1 MQPAFRA
8 SSGQTVL
15 ITGAR
20 APVALHHARLFHEA
34 GCRVVLADMPA
45 RPLSSSSRACAVYQR
60 LPSPRFHPEDFAIAV
75 EALVEREKPTLIVPT
90 CEEVFYLAALRD
102 KRGLGA
108 ELFAPGLDLLQT
120 AHNKHDFI
128 RQCEG
133 FGIAVPETR
142 LLRSPE
148 ELTDLGKDAGN
159 LVFKPVWS
167 RFAGQVLV
175 APTPAK
181 LKHVVPSTAM
191 PWVAQERLQGEELSA
206 YAVARG
212 GKVLALSLYRSL
224 YRAGAGAGICFEPVT
239 DASAREFVETFVSKT
254 GWTGQVSF
262 DLMRLD
268 DGSVRPLECNP
279 RATSGLHFFKDA
291 DRFVRALSQGG
302 AEVLPDVTRIQAVRL
317 AMWVYGLP
325 VALRS
330 WDIRRFRK
338 VLGATGEILGTGDD
352 PAPGRA
358 QIPAFLEIAAI
369 ALRHRISLQSATTRD
384 IEWNGPD
391 QSSI

>member
-1 MQPAFRA
+1 MLPGCHA

-20 APVALHHARLFHEA
+20 APVALHHARLFHAA
-34 GCRVVLADMPA
+34 GWRVVLADMPA
-45 RPLSSSSRACAVYQR
+45 RPVSRASRACALYQR
-60 LPSPRFHPEDFAIAV
+60 LPSPRFHPEDFTDAL
-75 EALVEREKPTLIVPT
+75 EALIEREKPSLIVPT
-90 CEEVFYLAALRD
+90 CEEVFYLAAIRER
-102 KRGLGA
+102 RGLGA

-120 AHNKHDFI
+120 SHNKHDFI
-128 RQCEG
+128 KLCERL
-133 FGIAVPETR
+133 GIAVPETR
-142 LLRSPE
+142 LLTSRE
-148 ELTDLGKDAGN
+148 DVTDLGKQAES

-175 APTPAK
+175 SPASRK
-181 LKHVVPSTAM
+181 LTQVVPSAAM
-191 PWVAQERLQGEELSA
+191 PWVAQERLEGDEISA
-206 YAVARG
+206 YVLARD
-212 GKVLALSLYRSL
+212 GKVLAVSMYRSL

-239 DASAREFVETFVSKT
+239 DPAARAFTETFVGNT

-262 DLMRLD
+262 DLMRLE

-291 DRFVRALSQGG
+291 ARFVRTLLQGG
-302 AEVLPDVTRIQAVRL
+302 DEVLPDVTDIQAVRL

-325 VALRS
+325 SALRS
-330 WDIRRFRK
+330 RDFAHFRE
-338 VLGATGEILGTGDD
+338 VLGAAEEILRTEDD

-358 QIPAFLEIAAI
+358 QIPALLEIAAI
-369 ALRHRISLQSATTRD
+369 AMRNRISLQSATTRD

-391 QSSI
+391 QSSM

>member
-1 MQPAFRA
+1 MQPGSRA
-8 SSGQTVL
+8 SAAQTVL

-20 APVALHHARLFHEA
+20 APVALHHARLFHAA
-34 GCRVVLADMPA
+34 GWRVVLADMPA
-45 RPLSSSSRACAVYQR
+45 RPLSGASRACALYQR
-60 LPSPRFHPEDFAIAV
+60 LPSPRFHPEDFTDAV
-75 EALVEREKPTLIVPT
+75 EAVVEREKPSLIVPT
-90 CEEVFYLAALRD
+90 CEEVFYLAALRER
-102 KRGLGA
+102 RGLGA
-108 ELFAPGLDLLQT
+108 ELFAPGLDLLKT
-120 AHNKHDFI
+120 AHNKHDFV
-128 RQCEG
+128 RQCEE

-142 LLRSPE
+142 LLTSPE
-148 ELTDLGKDAGN
+148 DLIGLSKEAGN

-212 GKVLALSLYRSL
+212 GKVLAVSMYRSL
-224 YRAGAGAGICFEPVT
+224 YRAGAGAGICFEPVR
-239 DASAREFVETFVSKT
+239 DVAARAFVETFARNT

-262 DLMRLD
+262 DLMRLE

-279 RATSGLHFFKDA
+279 RATSGLHFFNGA
-291 DRFVRALSQGG
+291 DRFVYALTQGG
-302 AEVLPDVTRIQAVRL
+302 DEVSPDVKSIQAVRL
-317 AMWVYGLP
+317 AMWIYGLP
-325 VALRS
+325 AALRS
-330 WDIRRFRK
+330 RDIRRFRK
-338 VLGATGEILGTGDD
+338 VLGAAEELLGTGDD

-358 QIPAFLEIAAI
+358 QIPALLEIAAI
-369 ALRHRISLQSATTRD
+369 ALRNRIRLQSATTRD

>member
-20 APVALHHARLFHEA
+20 APVALHHARLFHAA
-34 GCRVVLADMPA
+34 GWRVVLADMPA

-60 LPSPRFHPEDFAIAV
+60 LPSPRFHPEDFTDAV
-75 EALVEREKPTLIVPT
+75 EALVEREKPALIVPT
-90 CEEVFYLAALRD
+90 CEEVFYLAALRE
-102 KRGLGA
+102 RLGLGA

-128 RQCEG
+128 RLCEG
-133 FGIAVPETR
+133 FEIAVPVTR

-148 ELTDLGKDAGN
+148 ELTGLGKDAGN

-212 GKVLALSLYRSL
+212 G
-224 YRAGAGAGICFEPVT
+224 RAGRRT
-239 DASAREFVETFVSKT
+239 SALPTCVS
-254 GWTGQVSF
+254 V
-262 DLMRLD
+262 
-268 DGSVRPLECNP
+268 
-279 RATSGLHFFKDA
+279 
-291 DRFVRALSQGG
+291 
-302 AEVLPDVTRIQAVRL
+302 
-317 AMWVYGLP
+317 
-325 VALRS
+325 
-330 WDIRRFRK
+330 
-338 VLGATGEILGTGDD
+338 
-352 PAPGRA
+352 PA
-358 QIPAFLEIAAI
+358 
-369 ALRHRISLQSATTRD
+369 
-384 IEWNGPD
+384 
-391 QSSI
+391 

>member
-1 MQPAFRA
+1 MPPAFRA

-20 APVALHHARLFHEA
+20 APVALHHARLFHAA
-34 GCRVVLADMPA
+34 GWRVVLADMPA
-45 RPLSSSSRACAVYQR
+45 RPLSSASRACAVYQR
-60 LPSPRFHPEDFAIAV
+60 LPSPRFHPEDFANAF
-75 EALVEREKPTLIVPT
+75 EALVEREKPSLIVPT
-90 CEEVFYLAALRD
+90 CEEVFYLTALRE
-102 KRGLGA
+102 RRSLGA
-108 ELFAPGLDLLQT
+108 EVFAPGLDQLQT

-142 LLRSPE
+142 LLTTPE
-148 ELTDLGKDAGN
+148 DITSLGKEAGN

-175 APTPAK
+175 APTAGK
-181 LKHVVPSTAM
+181 LKQVAPSAAM
-191 PWVAQERLQGEELSA
+191 PWVAQERLEGDEISA
-206 YAVARG
+206 YVLARD
-212 GKVLALSLYRSL
+212 GKVLAVSMYRSL
-224 YRAGAGAGICFEPVT
+224 YRAGAGAGICFEPVKDPAT
-239 DASAREFVETFVSKT
+239 RAFIGTFARNT

-262 DLMRLD
+262 DLMRLE

-279 RATSGLHFFKDA
+279 RATSGLHFFQDA
-291 DRFVRALSQGG
+291 DRFVRALTIGG
-302 AEVLPDVTRIQAVRL
+302 QEVLPDVSRIQAVRL

-325 VALRS
+325 AALRS
-330 WDIRRFRK
+330 GDVGRFRK
-338 VLGATGEILGTGDD
+338 VLGAAEEILGTGDD

-369 ALRHRISLQSATTRD
+369 ALRNRISLQSATTRD

>member
-1 MQPAFRA
+1 MPPAFRA
-8 SSGQTVL
+8 SSGQTIL

-20 APVALHHARLFHEA
+20 APVALHHARLFHAA
-34 GCRVVLADMPA
+34 GWRVVLADMPA
-45 RPLSSSSRACAVYQR
+45 RPLSSSSRACACYQR
-60 LPSPRFHPEDFAIAV
+60 LPSPRFHPEEFAD
-75 EALVEREKPTLIVPT
+75 ALDDLLEREKPSLIIPT
-90 CEEVFYLAALRD
+90 CEEIFYLAALRER
-102 KRGLGA
+102 RGLA
-108 ELFAPGLDLLQT
+108 VDLFAPGFDLLQA

-128 RQCEG
+128 RLCER

-142 LLRSPE
+142 LLTSQE
-148 ELTDLGKDAGN
+148 DLTDLRAEARN

-175 APTPAK
+175 SPTAGK
-181 LKHVVPSTAM
+181 LQQVVPSAAM
-191 PWVAQERLQGEELSA
+191 PWVAQERVPGEEISA
-206 YAVARG
+206 FAVARG
-212 GKVLALSLYRSL
+212 GKVLAVSIYRSL
-224 YRAGAGAGICFEPVT
+224 YRAGAGAGVCFEPVRDT
-239 DASAREFVETFVSKT
+239 AARDFVETFARNS

-262 DLMRLD
+262 DLMRLE

-291 DRFVRALSQGG
+291 DSFVRALVKGG
-302 AEVLPDVTRIQAVRL
+302 EEVLPDVARIQAVRL

-325 VALRS
+325 AALRS
-330 WDIRRFRK
+330 RNIRHFRK
-338 VLGATGEILGTGDD
+338 VLGAAEEILGTSVD

-358 QIPAFLEIAAI
+358 QIPALLEIAAV
-369 ALRHRISLQSATTRD
+369 ALRNRISLQSASTRD